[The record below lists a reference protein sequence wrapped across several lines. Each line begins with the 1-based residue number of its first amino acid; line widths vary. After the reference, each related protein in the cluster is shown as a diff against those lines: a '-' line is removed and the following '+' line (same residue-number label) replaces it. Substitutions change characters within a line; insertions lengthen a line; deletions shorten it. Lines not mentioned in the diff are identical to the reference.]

1 MKYYTWVEPD
11 FDDDENYLGP
21 ITMIWSEQDILE
33 SYWPWWKNAMV
44 AKYGE
49 GHELITEQA
58 CIEDFVV
65 CHWAV
70 EVNDELPTVGLK
82 ASK

>member
-1 MKYYTWVEPD
+1 MKRYTWIEPD
-11 FDDDENYLGP
+11 FDADGNDLGAV
-21 ITMIWSEQDILE
+21 TVVLSEQEILDH
-33 SYWPWWKNAMV
+33 YWDCWKSAMI

-49 GHELITEQA
+49 NHELITEQA

-70 EVNDELPTVGLK
+70 EVKDEPPG
-82 ASK
+82 

>member
-1 MKYYTWVEPD
+1 MKHYTWVEPD

-33 SYWPWWKNAMV
+33 SYWSWWKNAMV

-58 CIEDFVV
+58 CIEDFVI

-70 EVNDELPTVGLK
+70 EVKDEPGRPQD
-82 ASK
+82 

>member
-1 MKYYTWVEPD
+1 MKRYTWIEPD
-11 FDDDENYLGP
+11 FDADGNDLGA
-21 ITMIWSEQDILE
+21 ITVVWSEQEILDH
-33 SYWPWWKNAMV
+33 YWDRWKSAMI

-65 CHWAV
+65 VHWAV
-70 EVNDELPTVGLK
+70 EVKNEI
-82 ASK
+82 

>member
-1 MKYYTWVEPD
+1 MKRYTWIEPD
-11 FDDDENYLGP
+11 FDADGNDLGA
-21 ITMIWSEQDILE
+21 ITVIWSEQDILDH
-33 SYWPWWKNAMV
+33 YWDCWKSAMV

-49 GHELITEQA
+49 GHELITEQT

-70 EVNDELPTVGLK
+70 EVEDESGR
-82 ASK
+82 SED